1 MTYSEAVDYI
11 LDIPKCTNLK
21 ERLALDITNG
31 STNLDDG
38 NLCLFCCK
46 ITEETALDLICDVR
60 DYLYSSTAIVTT
72 ALLLQYG
79 PVYLSGC
86 HI

>member
-1 MTYSEAVDYI
+1 MDQDCI
-11 LDIPKCTNLK
+11 LMSNFMLELTNGLK

>member
-1 MTYSEAVDYI
+1 MDQDRI
-11 LDIPKCTNLK
+11 LMSNFMLELTNGLK
-21 ERLALDITNG
+21 ERLAFDITNG

-60 DYLYSSTAIVTT
+60 D
-72 ALLLQYG
+72 
-79 PVYLSGC
+79 
-86 HI
+86 